1 MFWRT
6 PALLNRF
13 HVEDLDL
20 IETRQRERA
29 SRIRKMALLKI
40 YSRKGK
46 TSSNE
51 RLAPLHRWA
60 EDPCLETISRVL
72 NGLGSQPSHHK
83 R

>member
-20 IETRQRERA
+20 IETRRRERA

-40 YSRKGK
+40 YSRKGQDLFK
-46 TSSNE
+46 
-51 RLAPLHRWA
+51 
-60 EDPCLETISRVL
+60 
-72 NGLGSQPSHHK
+72 
-83 R
+83 